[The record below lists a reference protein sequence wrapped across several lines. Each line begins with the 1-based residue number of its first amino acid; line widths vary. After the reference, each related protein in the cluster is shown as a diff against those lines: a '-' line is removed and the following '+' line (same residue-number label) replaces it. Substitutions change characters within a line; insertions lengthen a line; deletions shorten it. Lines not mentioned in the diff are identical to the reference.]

1 MSLSFVM
8 DCSFREQC
16 TLRIGRVYTAAKVKL
31 KNNAVVGFSMARG
44 QQKLQSQAKAAE
56 KQSKMKKQQGHSA
69 TDQKKAA
76 QKALVHV
83 CSVCK
88 AQMPD
93 PKTYK
98 QHFENKHPKNELPE
112 DLKAV

>member
-1 MSLSFVM
+1 
-8 DCSFREQC
+8 
-16 TLRIGRVYTAAKVKL
+16 
-31 KNNAVVGFSMARG
+31 MARG

-56 KQSKMKKQQGHSA
+56 KQQKLKKQQGHSA

-83 CSVCK
+83 CAVCK

-98 QHFENKHPKNELPE
+98 QHFENKHPKNDLPE
-112 DLKAV
+112 DLKAI

>member
-1 MSLSFVM
+1 
-8 DCSFREQC
+8 
-16 TLRIGRVYTAAKVKL
+16 
-31 KNNAVVGFSMARG
+31 MARG
-44 QQKLQSQAKAAE
+44 QQKIQSQAKAAE
-56 KQSKMKKQQGHSA
+56 KMSKMKKQQGHSA

-83 CSVCK
+83 CVLCK

-112 DLKAV
+112 DLKAI